1 MNDVYRLIA
10 WVHRHKKIIL
20 FSTFII
26 FVVVIGVLVA
36 IPDRAW
42 RNFFD
47 PAEHPLRTIAG
58 STNFEELWVNE
69 DIFVEG
75 HTGWGGRGFLQ
86 LESDSIYSLIVY
98 RNPLGQKWILRKQ
111 LLDNGNIQ
119 WEKEFPGLV
128 RTAQMDD
135 QNLFVITSKQV
146 GCSLLGEPD
155 CEELIVTVY
164 EASNGDEV
172 WTNTY
177 EGSLNV
183 ELAETTDSSII
194 IHGSG
199 NRGNRRATYTIDKI
213 SGIPSPD
220 TTPQYTLKEIYS
232 QYIDPQSIL
241 NNPDFTPISN
251 VFEQDGVFYFV
262 TDQGELLALHKKSGN
277 IIGSVEFVPNDLF
290 VPPDTITVLGEGD
303 TIVVYF
309 EDSRQIF
316 TFHIP

>member
-1 MNDVYRLIA
+1 MSDVYRLIA
-10 WVHRHKKIIL
+10 WMHIHKKIIL
-20 FSTFII
+20 LSTFVI
-26 FVVVIGVLVA
+26 FIAAVAVLA
-36 IPDRAW
+36 TIPIQTWKNILHPPR
-42 RNFFD
+42 
-47 PAEHPLRTIAG
+47 HPLRNIVET
-58 STNFEELWVNE
+58 TNFEELWMSNN
-69 DIFVEG
+69 ISVEG
-75 HTGWGGRGFLQ
+75 ATGWGGRGFLQ
-86 LESDSIYSLIVY
+86 VESNYVYSLVVY
-98 RNPLGQKWILRKQ
+98 KTLVGQDWILRKQ
-111 LLDNGNIQ
+111 QLDNGSVQ
-119 WEKEFPGLV
+119 WERKFPSLV
-128 RTAQMDD
+128 RTVQMDD
-135 QNLFVITSKQV
+135 QYLFVITSKQV
-146 GCSLLGEPD
+146 GCSVLGEPD
-155 CEELIVTVY
+155 CEELTVTVY
-164 EASNGDEV
+164 EAGNGEEV

-199 NRGNRRATYTIDKI
+199 NRGNRRSTYTIDKI

-232 QYIDPQSIL
+232 QHIDPQSIL
-241 NNPDFTPISN
+241 NNPDFTPTSN

-262 TDQGELLALHKKSGN
+262 TEQGQLLALHKESGN

-309 EDSRQIF
+309 ADSRQIF